1 MNEVDIKKESVYV
14 VEYSC
19 QAECA
24 SEEPISEN
32 IYEKKSER
40 LSQKMHADVCIIQE
54 SRLC

>member
-1 MNEVDIKKESVYV
+1 MNEVDIKKESVCV

-40 LSQKMHADVCIIQE
+40 LSQKMHADVWIIPD
-54 SRLC
+54 